1 MKILLIDDDDIFNS
15 VVRHKLKKNHTV
27 ETVTNPYTG
36 LGMLIMNE
44 YDCVVIDYE
53 MPNVNG
59 LELIKVIRSN
69 ELTKNMPTVL
79 LTSYK
84 GTDIITK
91 ALESGFDKYLFK
103 GELTTDPKSID
114 PIITEACEYVK
125 CKVQL
130 ENEVAIVLK
139 GGADGI

>member
-15 VVRHKLKKNHTV
+15 VVRHKLKKNHIV
-27 ETVTNPYTG
+27 ECTTNPYTG

-79 LTSYK
+79 LTSYAE
-84 GTDIITK
+84 TDVIIK
-91 ALESGFDKYLFK
+91 ALESGFDLFKFK
-103 GELTTDPKSID
+103 GEAIKDLNGVIS
-114 PIITEACEYVK
+114 EACRYVTTK
-125 CKVQL
+125 RQL
-130 ENEVAIVLK
+130 QNEIALVLK

>member
-15 VVRHKLKKNHTV
+15 IVRRKLKKNHTV

-79 LTSYK
+79 LTSYAE
-84 GTDIITK
+84 TDVITK
-91 ALESGFDKYLFK
+91 ALESGFDLFKFK
-103 GELTTDPKSID
+103 GEAIKDLNGVIS
-114 PIITEACEYVK
+114 EACGYVTTK
-125 CKVQL
+125 RQL
-130 ENEVAIVLK
+130 QNEIALVLK

>member
-27 ETVTNPYTG
+27 ECTTNPYTG
-36 LGMLIMNE
+36 LGMLILNE

-59 LELIKVIRSN
+59 LELINVIRSN

-79 LTSYK
+79 LTSYAE
-84 GTDIITK
+84 TDVITK
-91 ALESGFDKYLFK
+91 ALESGFDLFKFK
-103 GELTTDPKSID
+103 GEAIKDLNGVIS
-114 PIITEACEYVK
+114 EACGYVTTK
-125 CKVQL
+125 RQL
-130 ENEVAIVLK
+130 QNEIALVLK

>member
-15 VVRHKLKKNHTV
+15 IVRHKLKKNHTV

-79 LTSYK
+79 LTSYAE
-84 GTDIITK
+84 TDVITK
-91 ALESGFDKYLFK
+91 ALESGFDLFKFK
-103 GELTTDPKSID
+103 GEAIKDLNGVIS
-114 PIITEACEYVK
+114 EACGYVTTK
-125 CKVQL
+125 RQL
-130 ENEVAIVLK
+130 QNEIALVLK

>member
-27 ETVTNPYTG
+27 ECTTNPYTG

-53 MPNVNG
+53 MPSVNG
-59 LELIKVIRSN
+59 LELIKVIRGN

-79 LTSYK
+79 LTSYAE
-84 GTDIITK
+84 TDVITK
-91 ALESGFDKYLFK
+91 ALESGFDLFKFK
-103 GELTTDPKSID
+103 GEAIKDLNGVISKACGYVTTKR
-114 PIITEACEYVK
+114 
-125 CKVQL
+125 QL
-130 ENEVAIVLK
+130 QNEIALVLK

>member
-1 MKILLIDDDDIFNS
+1 MRILLIDDDAIFNS
-15 VVRHKLKKNHTV
+15 LVRLKLQKNHTV

-59 LELIKVIRSN
+59 LELIKAIRRN

-79 LTSYK
+79 LTSYAE
-84 GTDIITK
+84 TDVITK
-91 ALESGFDKYLFK
+91 ALESGFDLFKFK
-103 GELTTDPKSID
+103 GEAIKDLNGVIS
-114 PIITEACEYVK
+114 EACGYVTTK
-125 CKVQL
+125 RQL
-130 ENEVAIVLK
+130 ENEIALVLK